1 GIAMNV
7 FLGVVTWGTLFS
19 TLNLALAVGNL
30 FPLYQQDGWKSGM
43 VIFRRA
49 FGRPSPLVEWSFTL
63 SAGLIGLIL
72 LTRAF

>member
-1 GIAMNV
+1 
-7 FLGVVTWGTLFS
+7 
-19 TLNLALAVGNL
+19 
-30 FPLYQQDGWKSGM
+30 M